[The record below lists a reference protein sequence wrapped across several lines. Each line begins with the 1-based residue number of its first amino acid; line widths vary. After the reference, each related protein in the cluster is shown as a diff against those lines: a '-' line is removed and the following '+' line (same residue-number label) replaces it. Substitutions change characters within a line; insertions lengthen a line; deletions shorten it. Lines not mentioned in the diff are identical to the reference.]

1 MRKSITARS
10 SFLLMIDMQER
21 LLPAI
26 FNKDEIIK
34 NSVRILTAAR
44 ELSVPVIATEQYP
57 KGIGPTVPEIKNL
70 IPEDSTV
77 MEKVEFSCCAAQGFG
92 DAILNLNF
100 NTGTKDTV
108 ILYGVETHICVLAT
122 AMDLMEKYNLNVVIA
137 ADACGSREEKN
148 HELALEAARSFGC
161 LVVPTETVVYHMLE
175 KAGTP
180 QFKALLPLFK

>member
-1 MRKSITARS
+1 MRKSITACS

-21 LLPAI
+21 LLPAV
-26 FNKDEIIK
+26 FNKNEIIK

-44 ELSVPVIATEQYP
+44 ELSVPMIITEQYP
-57 KGIGPTVPEIKNL
+57 QGIGATIPELKNL
-70 IPEDSTV
+70 ISEDTEI
-77 MEKVEFSCCAAQGFG
+77 MEKVEFSCCAAQKFG
-92 DAILNLNF
+92 DSFLNLSF
-100 NTGTKDTV
+100 NSGTKDTA
-108 ILYGVETHICVLAT
+108 ILFGVETHICVLAT
-122 AMDLMEKYNLNVVIA
+122 AIDLIEKCNLNVVIA

-148 HELALEAARSFGC
+148 HTLALDAARALGC

>member
-44 ELSVPVIATEQYP
+44 ELSVPMIATEQYP
-57 KGIGPTVPEIKNL
+57 KGIGATIPELKNL
-70 IPEDSTV
+70 IPEDTTI
-77 MEKVEFSCCAAQGFG
+77 MEKVEFSCCAAPSFG
-92 DAILNLNF
+92 DAFLNLSF
-100 NTGTKDTV
+100 NSGTKDTV
-108 ILYGVETHICVLAT
+108 ILFGVETHICVLAT
-122 AMDLMEKYNLNVVIA
+122 AIELIEKYNLNVVIA

-148 HELALEAARSFGC
+148 HNLALDAARSLGC